1 MLCVFL
7 WGGETVIAELSKLII
22 WAEAAADEAQAADPM
37 GSMIT
42 TFVMMGALVA
52 AMYFFMIRP
61 ESKRKK
67 SAQKMREEL
76 IVGDEVTT
84 AGGIVGRVVSI
95 KDDTVVVETGGD
107 KTRLTFV
114 KNAISSKVEK
124 ISS

>member
-1 MLCVFL
+1 MNQFL
-7 WGGETVIAELSKLII
+7 FKLSVLAGDVTPAPSGDTGEAVNPVGSLISTV
-22 WAEAAADEAQAADPM
+22 
-37 GSMIT
+37 
-42 TFVMMGALVA
+42 VMMALIVG

-67 SAQKMREEL
+67 AALKMRSEL

-84 AGGIVGRVVSI
+84 VAGIIGKVVSI
-95 KDDTVVVETGGD
+95 KDDTVTIETGGD

-114 KNAISSKVEK
+114 KNAISSREEK

>member
-1 MLCVFL
+1 MNQFL
-7 WGGETVIAELSKLII
+7 FRLAVLAGETTPAPSGTPEEVSPYGSLIST
-22 WAEAAADEAQAADPM
+22 A
-37 GSMIT
+37 
-42 TFVMMGALVA
+42 VMMVLIVG

-67 SAQKMREEL
+67 AATKMRDEL

-84 AGGIVGRVVSI
+84 VAGIIGKVVSI
-95 KDDTVVVETGGD
+95 KDDTITIETGSD

-114 KNAISSKVEK
+114 KNAISAKEEK